1 MKMTKMIALALV
13 AVLLV
18 FAVSCAPEAKKE
30 HVHAKGTHHEALGT
44 CRTAGAPEYWECE
57 GCAEWLD
64 EDGSVLAS
72 KEDVKN
78 PTNHDSSTFT
88 YDQDRYT
95 HYPICGCG
103 ASLEEL
109 EEPHN
114 LADVG
119 GHALYCVCGH
129 YVPGELVSHSWGPGI
144 PMVCIV
150 CGYED

>member
-18 FAVSCAPEAKKE
+18 FAVSCDDSATSKK

-114 LADVG
+114 LAG
-119 GHALYCVCGH
+119 F
-129 YVPGELVSHSWGPGI
+129 

-150 CGYED
+150 CGYVD